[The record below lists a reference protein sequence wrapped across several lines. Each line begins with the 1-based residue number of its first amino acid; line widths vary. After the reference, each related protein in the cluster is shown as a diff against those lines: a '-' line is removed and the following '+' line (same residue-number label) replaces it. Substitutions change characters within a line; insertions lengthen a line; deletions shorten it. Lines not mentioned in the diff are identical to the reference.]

1 MNRDIR
7 HISRT
12 KPLLAGGLL
21 VVLMAVWWLWVR
33 ARSSS
38 FSTVYDLA
46 GWAGAAD
53 MESIF
58 IEPWRLVSSTCLHL
72 DFDHLVVNALFVA
85 ILAVG
90 HTIQTSNRQTLCIY
104 FLSGAGGTLAGCALK
119 TGLFLGASGGMFGLL
134 GANVTAM
141 RKRMN
146 NRELFLTACLAF
158 ALAWLNQ
165 GDLSAHLAGLFIGC
179 LLEFLGCARSR
190 RFAWSI
196 IVLSMS
202 ALGLALMQM
211 IN

>member
-1 MNRDIR
+1 
-7 HISRT
+7 
-12 KPLLAGGLL
+12 
-21 VVLMAVWWLWVR
+21 MAVWWLRWR
-33 ARSSS
+33 RSSS

-72 DFDHLVVNALFVA
+72 DFGHLVVNALFVA

-165 GDLSAHLAGLFIGC
+165 GDLSFTSGLFGC
-179 LLEFLGCARSR
+179 LLEFLGCAQSPFCLVDHR
-190 RFAWSI
+190 
-196 IVLSMS
+196 IVYD